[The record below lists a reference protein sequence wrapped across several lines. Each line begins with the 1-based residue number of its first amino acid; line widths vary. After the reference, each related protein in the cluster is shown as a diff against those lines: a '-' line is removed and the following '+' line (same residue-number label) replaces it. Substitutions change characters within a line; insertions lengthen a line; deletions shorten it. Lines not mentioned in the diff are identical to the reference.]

1 MACLVVVALSTVN
14 SSHVAAVAAVPSLI
28 LEESFQ
34 LTAVIGKVAI
44 AQNPGQRP
52 PSTES
57 LVTRSRGQKVW
68 SVTHMGQPQSVE
80 RGVSWHLS
88 VSV

>member
-1 MACLVVVALSTVN
+1 MTCLVVVALSTVN
-14 SSHVAAVAAVPSLI
+14 SSHVAAVAAVPPLI

-57 LVTRSRGQKVW
+57 LITRSDLVI
-68 SVTHMGQPQSVE
+68 THMGQPQSVE